1 MHHASASGNVS
12 GMWKCFWDWLATLP
26 QGSASFVGTL
36 AGSTLGLI
44 ALLLGALFNAHLNRK
59 RDDRLRNEDRRTVAA
74 SLHAELSSIE
84 KTLLGNAEYL
94 IKKPPPE
101 GGAFLVP
108 DVTHS
113 SLIFKDMLSKIGLL
127 DPATIRKGIDSYILL
142 GQYFEGLI
150 LVGGVVRQ
158 DIPEGRR
165 LVSLPTDKASFV
177 VEYNRGRAGV
187 VEEAINALSSY
198 LK

>member
-1 MHHASASGNVS
+1 MF

-59 RDDRLRNEDRRTVAA
+59 RDDRLRRQDRQMVAVA
-74 SLHAELSSIE
+74 LHTELSSIE
-84 KTLLGNAEYL
+84 HTLLENANRLTE
-94 IKKPPPE
+94 KPPEE
-101 GGAFLVP
+101 GSGFLVP
-108 DVTHS
+108 DVMHS
-113 SLIFKDMLSKIGLL
+113 SLVLKDMLSKVGLL
-127 DPATIRKGIDSYILL
+127 DPATTRKVIDSYILL

-150 LVGGVVRQ
+150 LVGGVVAQ
-158 DIPEGRR
+158 NLPQGRR
-165 LVSLPTDKASFV
+165 LVSLPTAMTSFV
-177 VEYNRGRAGV
+177 IEYNRARAGV
-187 VEEAINALSSY
+187 VKAAIDALAPY

>member
-1 MHHASASGNVS
+1 
-12 GMWKCFWDWLATLP
+12 MWKCFWDWLATLP

-74 SLHAELSSIE
+74 ALHAELSSIE
-84 KTLLGNAEYL
+84 KTLLGNAEHL
-94 IKKPPPE
+94 IKKPPEE
-101 GGAFLVP
+101 GAAFLVP

-113 SLIFKDMLSKIGLL
+113 SFIFKDMLPKIGLL
-127 DPATIRKGIDSYILL
+127 DPAAIRKVIDAYILL

-158 DIPEGRR
+158 DLPEGRR
-165 LVSLPTDKASFV
+165 LVSLPTDMASFV
-177 VEYNRGRAGV
+177 IEYNRGRAGV
-187 VEEAINALSSY
+187 VREAINALSSY